1 MGVYLRCVQIA
12 VTEDFLERA
21 GVNAVFQHERGGCVA
36 QLMRR
41 IAAGIKPGL
50 QQLFINHF
58 LYAADTYT
66 AVVAADEQRVF
77 VLRRELFSIADS
89 KIIIN
94 RFTAAVSKKYDTFLV
109 ALAEDTQ
116 MILIYIRGVQRNEL
130 RNPQAA

>member
-1 MGVYLRCVQIA
+1 MKRGIVQMGVYLRCVQIA

-21 GVNAVFQHERGGCVA
+21 GVNAVFQHECGGCVA

-109 ALAEDTQ
+109 ALA
-116 MILIYIRGVQRNEL
+116 
-130 RNPQAA
+130 